1 MDKKGPEKKA
11 RLLAALEKGMVM
23 IHLDARR
30 PGVLVPTSLRNE
42 SHLRL
47 NLSYRFDP
55 PDLTVG
61 EWGVRCTLSFSGSRF
76 KVAVPWSAL
85 FAITSHLTKEFWMYP
100 DDMPA
105 ELLQQT
111 MVTTK
116 VPESV
121 TEQPA
126 PAAELRPRAV
136 LREVGRPEDE
146 SPEPVAAVP
155 APAATPAPVPVSAP
169 APVPSPIEA
178 EGPRDEPPPGPRRG
192 HLRLVK

>member
-11 RLLAALEKGMVM
+11 RLLAALDKGMVM

-30 PGVLVPTSLRNE
+30 PGVIVPPSLRNE
-42 SHLRL
+42 AQLRL

-61 EWGVRCTLSFSGSRF
+61 EWGVRCSLSFSGSRF

-105 ELLQQT
+105 ELIQQT
-111 MVTTK
+111 MVTSK
-116 VPESV
+116 VPMPESV
-121 TEQPA
+121 AEQPE
-126 PAAELRPRAV
+126 AAVERPRAV
-136 LREVGRPEDE
+136 LREVARQEEP
-146 SPEPVAAVP
+146 PEPIAA
-155 APAATPAPVPVSAP
+155 AP
-169 APVPSPIEA
+169 APVAAPAPSLVET
-178 EGPRDEPPPGPRRG
+178 EGPKDEPPSPRRS

>member
-11 RLLAALEKGMVM
+11 QLLAALDKGMVM

-30 PGVLVPTSLRNE
+30 PGVLVPPSLRTE

-85 FAITSHLTKEFWMYP
+85 FAITSHVSKEFWMYP

-105 ELLQQT
+105 ELIQQT
-111 MVTTK
+111 MVTSK
-116 VPESV
+116 VPMP
-121 TEQPA
+121 EQPE
-126 PAAELRPRAV
+126 PAGARPRAV

-146 SPEPVAAVP
+146 ASEPVAAVP
-155 APAATPAPVPVSAP
+155 APVPAPAKTPVPVP
-169 APVPSPIEA
+169 APTPVVAPSPVET
-178 EGPRDEPPPGPRRG
+178 EGPKDEPPSPRRG

>member
-11 RLLAALEKGMVM
+11 QLLEALDKGMVM

-30 PGVLVPTSLRNE
+30 PGVLVPASLRTE
-42 SHLRL
+42 AHLRL
-47 NLSYRFDP
+47 NLSYRFEP

-85 FAITSHLTKEFWMYP
+85 FAITSHVSKESWAYP
-100 DDMPA
+100 DDLPA
-105 ELLQQT
+105 ELIQQT

-126 PAAELRPRAV
+126 APAPAERPRAV
-136 LREVGRPEDE
+136 LREVVQEQAPPSE
-146 SPEPVAAVP
+146 EP
-155 APAATPAPVPVSAP
+155 ATAP
-169 APVPSPIEA
+169 APVAAA
-178 EGPRDEPPPGPRRG
+178 EGPPKDEPPTPRRG

>member
-1 MDKKGPEKKA
+1 MDKKGPEKKT
-11 RLLAALEKGMVM
+11 RLLAALDKGMVM

-30 PGVLVPTSLRNE
+30 PGVRVPPSLRNE

-55 PDLTVG
+55 PDLAVN
-61 EWGVRCTLSFSGSRF
+61 EWGVRSTLSFSGSRF
-76 KVAVPWSAL
+76 EVAVPWSAL

-105 ELLQQT
+105 ELIQQT
-111 MVTTK
+111 MVTSK

-121 TEQPA
+121 TEAA
-126 PAAELRPRAV
+126 PPVERPRAV
-136 LREVGRPEDE
+136 LREVVRQEPQEPTAIPAGAEVED
-146 SPEPVAAVP
+146 S
-155 APAATPAPVPVSAP
+155 T
-169 APVPSPIEA
+169 
-178 EGPRDEPPPGPRRG
+178 GKDEPPAPRRG